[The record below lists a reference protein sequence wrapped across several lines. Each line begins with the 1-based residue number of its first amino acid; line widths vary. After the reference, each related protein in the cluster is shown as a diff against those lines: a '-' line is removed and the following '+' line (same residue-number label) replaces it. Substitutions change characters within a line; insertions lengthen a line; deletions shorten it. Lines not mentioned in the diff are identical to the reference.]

1 MARHYRVMNLHSKI
15 VRNTVALFKLNRSQ
29 AVRIPKEL
37 AFPDTV
43 KEVVIRRQGR
53 SLVISPKHSY
63 WSDFFAM
70 GPSPDFPERDQPP
83 PQERD
88 WSFDD

>member
-1 MARHYRVMNLHSKI
+1 MNIQSKI

-29 AVRIPKEL
+29 AVRIPKDL

-43 KEVVIRRQGR
+43 KEVVIRRQGN
-53 SLVISPKHSY
+53 SLVISPKLNF
-63 WSDFFAM
+63 WSDFLAM
-70 GPSPDFPERDQPP
+70 GPSPDFPDRDQPP
-83 PQERD
+83 VQERD